1 MGVAEAK
8 LFRFENAKINFIKAY
23 SIREKK
29 VPYFIIIGIMALAD
43 GIEAAGE
50 ELKTFEDSDFLLDA
64 FEEQFAAFEEDFAYS
79 ARLKNIEK

>member
-1 MGVAEAK
+1 
-8 LFRFENAKINFIKAY
+8 
-23 SIREKK
+23 
-29 VPYFIIIGIMALAD
+29 MALAD

-79 ARLKNIEK
+79 AMAENFRKEIDI